1 MLWSIGDKITTLKNP
16 FFLLIPCSIYLI
28 QKNMKITLYE
38 TIDSLDPADL
48 ADNPMQSLTA
58 YIKEVSAEILKAYPD
73 AKIKHRNAEGNRS
86 FSIDTYLDYPEHV
99 EVSDTIQTIG
109 EDVYANGN
117 FWA

>member
-1 MLWSIGDKITTLKNP
+1 MTTTET
-16 FFLLIPCSIYLI
+16 
-28 QKNMKITLYE
+28 KNMKITLFQ
-38 TIDSLDPADL
+38 TADSLDPAGL
-48 ADNPMQSLTA
+48 ADNPMQSLTG

-73 AKIKHRNAEGNRS
+73 AKIKHCNEDSQRS

-109 EDVYANGN
+109 EDVYATGN